1 MSNKKSIMRALVL
14 CGLAML
20 MSISMLAGT
29 TFAWFTDS
37 VESGNNKIVACN
49 LDIEV
54 DYLANGD
61 WKTVK
66 EASDIFNPDALW

>member
-37 VESGNNKIVACN
+37 VESGNNKIVACAPGTAMVKVRDPQSN
-49 LDIEV
+49 KSITFKVTVLDE
-54 DYLANGD
+54 
-61 WKTVK
+61 
-66 EASDIFNPDALW
+66 EAV